1 MASKHCTDND
11 PIKENFKTRKKI
23 PDISCPTCSAS
34 KKEKEKKSQWICWKS
49 RIIWQHCNPSVP
61 SLSVPT
67 KPTHPA
73 KIWWKDDF
81 VILIWI
87 LLKSES
93 RLFTYVP
100 SMCHSQGPWNKCG
113 SPQNLYVKVVKRFG
127 PSLLYVWSAQKCSHL
142 ANSKHYTSTYP
153 QRLQAKK
160 PAYKK
165 MYLTYSFLIYPPPK
179 IKLQIFRETKVFL
192 SLLCNRT
199 K

>member
-1 MASKHCTDND
+1 MVSKHRTDND
-11 PIKENFKTRKKI
+11 PIKNNFKTRKKKT
-23 PDISCPTCSAS
+23 PRYFLPYMQHFKR
-34 KKEKEKKSQWICWKS
+34 KKKKSQWICWKS
-49 RIIWQHCNPSVP
+49 RIIWQHCNLSVP

-113 SPQNLYVKVVKRFG
+113 SPKD
-127 PSLLYVWSAQKCSHL
+127 L
-142 ANSKHYTSTYP
+142 APPYCMRGLGRNA
-153 QRLQAKK
+153 RILQTANITQAHIHNVCKLK
-160 PAYKK
+160 SQH
-165 MYLTYSFLIYPPPK
+165 TK
-179 IKLQIFRETKVFL
+179 ICI
-192 SLLCNRT
+192 
-199 K
+199 

>member
-1 MASKHCTDND
+1 MVSKHCTDND
-11 PIKENFKTRKKI
+11 PINKNLRL
-23 PDISCPTCSAS
+23 
-34 KKEKEKKSQWICWKS
+34 EKKFQIFLALHAALQNKQTKKS
-49 RIIWQHCNPSVP
+49 GYLERQHCNPSGAVP

-73 KIWWKDDF
+73 KIGWKDDF

-93 RLFTYVP
+93 RLFTFVP

-113 SPQNLYVKVVKRFG
+113 SPQSLHVKVVKIFG
-127 PSLLYVWSAQKCSHL
+127 PSLLYVWSEQKCSQL

-153 QRLQAKK
+153 QSLQAKK

-165 MYLTYSFLIYPPPK
+165 MYLTYYFLIYPPPK

>member
-1 MASKHCTDND
+1 MVSKHCTDND
-11 PIKENFKTRKKI
+11 PIKKKFKTRKKTQI
-23 PDISCPTCSAS
+23 FLALHAALQ
-34 KKEKEKKSQWICWKS
+34 KKKRQWICWKS
-49 RIIWQHCNPSVP
+49 RIIWQHCNPSGSVP

-113 SPQNLYVKVVKRFG
+113 SPQSLHVKVVKRFG
-127 PSLLYVWSAQKCSHL
+127 PSLLYVWSGQKCSHL
-142 ANSKHYTSTYP
+142 ANSKRKHISTT
-153 QRLQAKK
+153 
-160 PAYKK
+160 PA
-165 MYLTYSFLIYPPPK
+165 S
-179 IKLQIFRETKVFL
+179 
-192 SLLCNRT
+192 
-199 K
+199 